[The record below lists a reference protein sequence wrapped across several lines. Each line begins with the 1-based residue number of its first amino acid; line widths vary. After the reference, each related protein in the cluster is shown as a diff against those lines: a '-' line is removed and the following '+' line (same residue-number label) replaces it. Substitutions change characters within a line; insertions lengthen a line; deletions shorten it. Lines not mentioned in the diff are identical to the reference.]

1 MTRLTTGDLVLFTS
15 APTWRA
21 WLFGPS
27 GPEQFTR
34 VGMVLVDPPAP
45 FAVPRG
51 TYLWPGLA
59 GLTGLTELGAAI
71 GDSAVVVRKCTLRVP
86 EQRLLAI
93 HADLGSVSGRDS
105 ELVAYVLTRLG
116 WLSDAT
122 DCTAVRPC
130 DLSSRSTRLA
140 WDVGSAYMRDAPYAP
155 CAARGT
161 EPAASLCDALVAK
174 LASIGVPAARVSE
187 SEARIGLPRG
197 ALVVLCAPG
206 PSFVARATDRS
217 PRAFDS
223 QGALV
228 RYVTE
233 VLDAHLLAVIS

>member
-1 MTRLTTGDLVLFTS
+1 MTRLATGDLVLFTS

-27 GPEQFTR
+27 EQFTR

-51 TYLWPGLA
+51 TYLWS
-59 GLTGLTELGAAI
+59 GLTGLEELGAAI
-71 GDSAVVVRKCTLRVP
+71 GDAAVVVRKCTLRVA

-93 HADLGSVSGRDS
+93 RADQDAVSGRDS

-130 DLSSRSTRLA
+130 DLSSSSTRLA
-140 WDVGSAYMRDAPYAP
+140 WDVGSAYMRDEPYRAG
-155 CAARGT
+155 ARET
-161 EPAASLCDALVAK
+161 ELLLVPAASLCDALVAK

-187 SEARIGLPRG
+187 SEARVGLPRG
-197 ALVVLCAPG
+197 RLDILCAPG

-223 QGALV
+223 QRALV